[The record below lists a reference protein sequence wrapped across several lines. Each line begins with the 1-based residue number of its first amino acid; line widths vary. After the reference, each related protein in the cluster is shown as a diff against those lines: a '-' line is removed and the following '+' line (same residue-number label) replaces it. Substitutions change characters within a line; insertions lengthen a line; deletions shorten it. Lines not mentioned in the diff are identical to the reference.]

1 MIDDLYIDAAVRIR
15 RTYLNLTD
23 KLEDYEKYLNSTV
36 KLIDSTLR
44 EVDKLS
50 KEIEGYKNTKNVSQE
65 EPLMKLL
72 DIINRLES
80 DSKKLEEYINPLNQ
94 SIERLRSEEIELYKN
109 IKLRYPNISDSYI
122 IAMVNEKLEKEGLL

>member
-36 KLIDSTLR
+36 KLIDSTLL

-109 IKLRYPNISDSYI
+109 IKLRYPNISDNYI
-122 IAMVNEKLEKEGLL
+122 ITMVNEKLEKEGLL

>member
-36 KLIDSTLR
+36 KLIDSTLL

>member
-15 RTYLNLTD
+15 RTYLNLTY

-36 KLIDSTLR
+36 KLIDSTLL

-122 IAMVNEKLEKEGLL
+122 IVMVNEKLEKEGLL

>member
-36 KLIDSTLR
+36 KLIDSTLQ

-109 IKLRYPNISDSYI
+109 IKLRYPNISDNYI

>member
-36 KLIDSTLR
+36 KLIDSTLL

-94 SIERLRSEEIELYKN
+94 SKERLRSEEIELYKN
-109 IKLRYPNISDSYI
+109 IKLRYPNISDNYI
-122 IAMVNEKLEKEGLL
+122 ITMVNEKLEKEGLL

>member
-72 DIINRLES
+72 NIINRLES

>member
-36 KLIDSTLR
+36 KLIDSTLL

-122 IAMVNEKLEKEGLL
+122 IVMVNEKLEKEGLL